1 MNYNN
6 DLDIKI
12 QHIYEDLDQLD
23 NGHFHE
29 NDPVPGV
36 PSYHTLAKR
45 MRENLN
51 AIVNQLEKDA
61 DKA

>member
-1 MNYNN
+1 MKHSI

-12 QHIYEDLDQLD
+12 QHIYQDLDLLD
-23 NGHFHE
+23 NGHFKE

-45 MRENLN
+45 MRENLD
-51 AIVNQLEKDA
+51 AVVKELEKGA
-61 DKA
+61 DEA

>member
-1 MNYNN
+1 MKYNI

-12 QHIYEDLDQLD
+12 QKIYGDLDILD
-23 NGHFHE
+23 SGHFYE

-45 MRENLN
+45 MRVNLD
-51 AIVNQLEKDA
+51 AVVKELEKGA
-61 DKA
+61 DEA

>member
-1 MNYNN
+1 MKLNN

-12 QHIYEDLDQLD
+12 QRIYQDLDLLD
-23 NGHFHE
+23 NGHFRE
-29 NDPVPGV
+29 QDPVPGV

-45 MRENLN
+45 MRDNLN
-51 AIVNQLEKDA
+51 AVVKELEKGA